1 MAFFN
6 SSSPAYKKAASLNA
20 SAYAPATASHGL
32 ASMFGSLLGGTTPV
46 YKTVDGQAGRAPS
59 SSSDLL
65 RIFIGTSP
73 SYKTA
78 TQSVNTELAD
88 DGGDVDE
95 AEYADDACPSPTDTV
110 VLL

>member
-20 SAYAPATASHGL
+20 SAYAPATASNGL
-32 ASMFGSLLGGTTPV
+32 ASMLGSLLGGTTPV
-46 YKTVDGQAGRAPS
+46 YKTVDGQVARAPS

-78 TQSVNTELAD
+78 TQSVNTEFAAD
-88 DGGDVDE
+88 DDGDE

>member
-20 SAYAPATASHGL
+20 SAYAPATASNGL

-46 YKTVDGQAGRAPS
+46 YKTVGGHAGRAPDS
-59 SSSDLL
+59 SSGLL
-65 RIFIGTSP
+65 RIFVGTPP

-78 TQSVNTELAD
+78 QPVNTELVD
-88 DGGDVDE
+88 DDVCDADE

>member
-20 SAYAPATASHGL
+20 SAYAPATASNGL

-46 YKTVDGQAGRAPS
+46 YKTVDGQVGRAPS
-59 SSSDLL
+59 SSSGLL
-65 RIFIGTSP
+65 RIFIGTPP
-73 SYKTA
+73 SYKMA